1 LLHHSTLPSGTL
13 VPCQGDRV
21 PGTLVP
27 CQGDR
32 VLGGPEAVG
41 VYLPVGPVPPYGG
54 PEAVGVYLPVGP
66 VPPYGGATSYWRE
79 WSRNEL
85 IKLAR

>member
-1 LLHHSTLPSGTL
+1 VT
-13 VPCQGDRV
+13 
-21 PGTLVP
+21 GTLVP

-32 VLGGPEAVG
+32 VL
-41 VYLPVGPVPPYGG
+41 GG